1 MTSASMNEQSIA
13 TFQGAILATHGCE
26 SEHIATVYV
35 LETFNG
41 RTIFDGDVLVFD
53 LIGHPTAL
61 TCYAWSMDDQ
71 QVRAVLREE
80 PVDSPEAAVRA
91 ALVQEHCERD

>member
-1 MTSASMNEQSIA
+1 MRSL
-13 TFQGAILATHGCE
+13 LATHDCE
-26 SEHIATVYV
+26 SEHIDTVYV
-35 LETFNG
+35 VETLKG
-41 RTIFDGDVLVFD
+41 GTIWEGEVFVFD